1 MIYESALISIVI
13 QFITALVDVY
23 GIQLP
28 VKDNYSILKEILQVE
43 LGVQLIEL
51 VFYIWLVL
59 SIHSIR
65 NVTLYR
71 YADWFITTPIMLIT
85 LMAYL
90 DLNEEKVESFW
101 SFVKS
106 HKTNILWVV
115 GLNALMLLF
124 GFLAELMP
132 GYQIPFVLAGCV
144 PFVAYFYKIYQEY
157 LRKPNP
163 DVHPVFTRSRIF
175 WYFAIVWSLY
185 GVAALFPYV
194 LKNTMLNVLDLF
206 SKNAFGIMLVYIL
219 SHHSIGLHL
228 E

>member
-1 MIYESALISIVI
+1 MLYESALISIVI
-13 QFITALVDVY
+13 QFITALIDIY

-65 NVTLYR
+65 NVTIYR

-90 DLNEEKVESFW
+90 DLNQEKVESFW
-101 SFVKS
+101 SFLTGHRS
-106 HKTNILWVV
+106 QILWVV
-115 GLNALMLLF
+115 GLNAFMLLC

-132 GYQIPFVLAGCV
+132 TYQIPLVLAGCI
-144 PFVAYFYKIYQEY
+144 PFIAYFYKIYQNY
-157 LRKPNP
+157 LTKPNP
-163 DVHPVFTRSRIF
+163 DVHPIFTRNRIF
-175 WYFAIVWSLY
+175 WYFAVVWSLY

-194 LKNTMLNVLDLF
+194 LKNTILNVLDLF

-219 SHHSIGLHL
+219 SHHSV
-228 E
+228 